1 MGWMD
6 KKGMNE
12 WEGGG
17 GGAWGMGWDKV
28 ERGGWVEV
36 SSG

>member
-1 MGWMD
+1 MGRGLMGGGNGWKD

-17 GGAWGMGWDKV
+17 GGGMGNGL
-28 ERGGWVEV
+28 E
-36 SSG
+36 